1 MTMFSMK
8 PKFDLKEFLAENG
21 PRKRPA
27 SASKQKQPT
36 RSATN
41 PDADGKDHSASPD
54 DGKK

>member
-1 MTMFSMK
+1 MFSMK